1 MKLFFAPEYSSLAGH
16 IALRE
21 AGLDFELAEVDL
33 DTKRLVEGGSYLD
46 INPRGQVPALLFDD
60 GRLLTENVAILAW
73 IADRAPPLAPPEAF
87 GRYRLLEM
95 LSLIA
100 TEIHKRFP
108 ICLSLPEEA
117 QPTITDDILRGFTLC
132 SDRLTHGFLLGDAF
146 TVADAYLFVMARG
159 AVAMGMPLDERM
171 RDYIARIDARP
182 AVQAA
187 LKRERE
193 RGGAREGDADADPT
207 R

>member
-1 MKLFFAPEYSSLAGH
+1 MKLFFAPEFSSLAGH

-21 AGLDFELAEVDL
+21 AGLKFELAEVDL
-33 DTKRLVEGGSYLD
+33 DTKQLAGGGNYLD

-73 IADRAPPLAPPEAF
+73 IADRAPQLAPPEAF

-95 LSLIA
+95 LGLIA

-108 ICLSLPEEA
+108 ICLSLPDDA
-117 QPTITDDILRGFTLC
+117 QQPIADDILRWFAFC
-132 SDRLTHGFLLGDAF
+132 SDRLAHGFLLGDAF
-146 TVADAYLFVMARG
+146 SVADAYLFALARG
-159 AVAMGMPLDERM
+159 ALAMGMPLDERL

-187 LKRERE
+187 LKRERH
-193 RGGAREGDADADPT
+193 RADEGDDNADPS

>member
-1 MKLFFAPEYSSLAGH
+1 ML
-16 IALRE
+16 E
-21 AGLDFELAEVDL
+21 ANLEFELAEVDL
-33 DTKRLVEGGSYLD
+33 DTKLLADGGDYLD

-60 GRLLTENVAILAW
+60 GRLLTENAAILAW
-73 IADRAPPLAPPEAF
+73 IADRAPQLAPAGAF

-95 LSLIA
+95 LGLIA

-108 ICLSLPEEA
+108 ISLSLPDDA
-117 QPTITDDILRGFTLC
+117 RQPVADEILRWFKFC
-132 SDRLTHGFLLGDAF
+132 SERLAHGFLLGDAF

-159 AVAMGMPLDERM
+159 AVQMDMPLDDRL
-171 RDYIARIDARP
+171 RDYIVRIDARP

-187 LKRERE
+187 LQRERTPH
-193 RGGAREGDADADPT
+193 RTNDGGDDADPT